1 MKVTKD
7 MTMGEMLQLDMG
19 IAYVL
24 MDVGMGCV
32 ACPSAVGETLEEACL
47 VHGLN
52 PDTVLDYINDFLA
65 DEENGG
71 NAGFPAADETPGEA
85 SGADQK

>member
-1 MKVTKD
+1 MITKD
-7 MTMGEMLQLDMG
+7 MLLGEILDKYPEL
-19 IAYVL
+19 AQVL
-24 MDVGMGCV
+24 MNCGMHCV
-32 ACPSAVGETLEEACL
+32 SCFAAAMENLEEACL